1 MESFLKNPFQNPFG
15 GAMNPSGGGGVLEQ
29 IQEQV
34 NTNGETLQ
42 SLQGGIGGLP
52 SGNLPPGGIG
62 GGHRGPGSPGTVK
75 PSPIQGGGSTPA
87 PPSTP
92 SPPPMVTG
100 PGGDLPPNDM
110 NIINPPDFFGKINV
124 DELNKQHPGIDQGF
138 FASDEYNKFHY
149 DPGNM
154 MGTMDVRFSDYFGSQ
169 GSGSIG
175 GAQDAAYEDYLKRIG
190 KSDLIGKTIP
200 GLDKNPFNP
209 GLSDNSFIGQ
219 LQNLEMDAEQNPGM
233 DYSQLTPTMGPL
245 QKLGMD
251 RGGHQTPGLG
261 MLRGMDQSPEL
272 GMDQLFGRAFAGKPV

>member
-1 MESFLKNPFQNPFG
+1 MESFLGRNFFQNPFG
-15 GAMNPSGGGGVLEQ
+15 GGMNPMGGTGSGVLEQ

-110 NIINPPDFFGKINV
+110 DIIIPPDMFGKINV

-190 KSDLIGKTIP
+190 KSDLIGKKVSGLPERIGPSPTLGGELFNLQGNEPLDSGRHPSFYAQP
-200 GLDKNPFNP
+200 GSPM
-209 GLSDNSFIGQ
+209 SMARGQ
-219 LQNLEMDAEQNPGM
+219 PSAG
-233 DYSQLTPTMGPL
+233 
-245 QKLGMD
+245 LGMD
-251 RGGHQTPGLG
+251 RGG
-261 MLRGMDQSPEL
+261 L
-272 GMDQLFGRAFAGKPV
+272 GMDQLFGRAFAGKPI

>member
-1 MESFLKNPFQNPFG
+1 MESFLGRNFFQNPFG
-15 GAMNPSGGGGVLEQ
+15 GAMNPSGGTGGGVLEQ

-190 KSDLIGKTIP
+190 KSDLIGKKVSGLPERIGPSPTLGGELFNLNDTTRPIP
-200 GLDKNPFNP
+200 GSSNFTSAPRP
-209 GLSDNSFIGQ
+209 PH
-219 LQNLEMDAEQNPGM
+219 LE
-233 DYSQLTPTMGPL
+233 S
-245 QKLGMD
+245 
-251 RGGHQTPGLG
+251 G
-261 MLRGMDQSPEL
+261 MLNSQNMFDRQTGQTGALGQMGGMN
-272 GMDQLFGRAFAGKPV
+272 QLFGRAFAGKPI